1 MNVRNK
7 SIRIAVLIAL
17 ADFVFSVFSASAY
30 SPDGLNFLKTF
41 GTCAYFSAMMLVEYV
56 LPFILLRKII
66 SRDIKVR
73 AAYAVAIAIMFV
85 ITVCVAIINTKIPI
99 LRNVWI
105 VAQLVL
111 VNINAAILSGDKFLT
126 LKK

>member
-1 MNVRNK
+1 MIVRSK
-7 SIRIAVLIAL
+7 AIRIAVLIAL
-17 ADFVFSVFSASAY
+17 ADFVFSVLSTSAY
-30 SPDGLNFLKTF
+30 SDGLNFLKTF
-41 GTCAYFSAMMLVEYV
+41 GICAYFSVMMLAEYV

-66 SRDIKVR
+66 SHDIKVW
-73 AAYAVAIAIMFV
+73 AAYVIAIAIMLV
-85 ITVCVAIINTKIPI
+85 MSVCVAIINTKIPI

>member
-1 MNVRNK
+1 MIVRSK
-7 SIRIAVLIAL
+7 AIRIAVLIAL
-17 ADFVFSVFSASAY
+17 ADFVFSVLSTSAY
-30 SPDGLNFLKTF
+30 SDGLHFLQTF
-41 GTCAYFSAMMLVEYV
+41 GVCAYSSAMMLVEYV
-56 LPFILLRKII
+56 LPFVLLRKII
-66 SRDIKVR
+66 GRDIKVW
-73 AAYAVAIAIMFV
+73 AAYVVAIAIMFV
-85 ITVCVAIINTKIPI
+85 MTVCVAIINTKIPI

>member
-1 MNVRNK
+1 MNVR
-7 SIRIAVLIAL
+7 SQAIRIAVLIAL
-17 ADFVFSVFSASAY
+17 ADFVFSVFTASAY
-30 SPDGLNFLKTF
+30 SDGLNFLKTF

-56 LPFILLRKII
+56 LPFVLLRKII
-66 SRDIKVR
+66 GRDIKVLV
-73 AAYAVAIAIMFV
+73 AYAVAIAIMIV
-85 ITVCVAIINTKIPI
+85 MSVCVAIINTKIPI

-111 VNINAAILSGDKFLT
+111 VNINAVILSGDKFLT

>member
-1 MNVRNK
+1 MNVR
-7 SIRIAVLIAL
+7 SQAIRIAVLIAL
-17 ADFVFSVFSASAY
+17 ADFVFSVFIAGAY
-30 SPDGLNFLKTF
+30 SDGLHFLQTF

-56 LPFILLRKII
+56 LPFVLLRKII
-66 SRDIKVR
+66 GRDIKVW
-73 AAYAVAIAIMFV
+73 AAYAVAIAIMIV
-85 ITVCVAIINTKIPI
+85 MSVCVAIINTKIPI